1 VFPNDKKCSNVID
14 FRVIYTHKNSIKST
28 DYRVLFIKKEYSVNC
43 FYISGVEYE
52 NKIKIHH
59 NEKNIQEEGLFCKR
73 R

>member
-1 VFPNDKKCSNVID
+1 MID
-14 FRVIYTHKNSIKST
+14 FRENYPHQNPMIMGV
-28 DYRVLFIKKEYSVNC
+28 YRVLFNKKQYSMNY
-43 FYISGVEYE
+43 FYISGDKNE

>member
-1 VFPNDKKCSNVID
+1 MND
-14 FRVIYTHKNSIKST
+14 FRGIYHHKNSIKSR
-28 DYRVLFIKKEYSVNC
+28 DYGVLFIKKEYLMNC
-43 FYISGVEYE
+43 FYISGDKNE